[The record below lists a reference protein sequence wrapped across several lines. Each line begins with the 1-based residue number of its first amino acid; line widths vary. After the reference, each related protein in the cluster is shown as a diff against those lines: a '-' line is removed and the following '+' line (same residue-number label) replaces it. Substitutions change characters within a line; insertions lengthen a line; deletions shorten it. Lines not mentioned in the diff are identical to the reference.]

1 MLDKNI
7 LKDKKLI
14 IFDMDGTLIDSIGIW
29 NEVDISTV
37 EYYTN
42 IRPDENEINRLRDY
56 HLRTSPDTDIYRYY
70 ISKLCEKYNIKE
82 DIDEVYKKRKWF
94 GEEIPRIKVKYKNNA
109 KELLLKLKEL
119 GYILAIATTTT
130 RGKIDMYSYEN
141 INTKDI
147 NLYEIFDIILTKE
160 DVENKKPDPEV
171 LNKIL
176 DRLKIKP
183 SQAFV
188 FEDSVVGIQTANN
201 AGIDVVAVYD
211 KYADYERDTI
221 NKLVNY
227 NIKDFKEILEIL

>member
-1 MLDKNI
+1 MIEKNI
-7 LKDKKLI
+7 LKNKKLI

-29 NEVDISTV
+29 NEVDAATV
-37 EYYTN
+37 EFYTG
-42 IRPDENEINRLRDY
+42 IRPDETEVNRLRDF
-56 HLRTSPDTDIYRYY
+56 HLRTSPESDIYRYY

-82 DIDEVYKKRKWF
+82 DIDEVYKKRRWF
-94 GEEIPRIKVKYKNNA
+94 GEEIPRTKVKYKNNA

-141 INTKDI
+141 VNTKDL

-176 DRLKIKP
+176 DNFKI
-183 SQAFV
+183 SSVDAIV
-188 FEDSVVGIQTANN
+188 FEDSVVGVQTAKN
-201 AGIDVVAVYD
+201 AGIEVVAVYD
-211 KYADYERDTI
+211 KYADYERDII
-221 NKLVNY
+221 NELADY
-227 NIKDFKEILEIL
+227 NINDFKEILEIL